1 MTTSVDQ
8 VMVSV
13 TEGSLPKVLDDLRE
27 AGLVVDTVL
36 EALGVVTGTVEV
48 RSVSLSVVRQLIED
62 SPFYGSETA
71 RPGGVGTRSAEPLP
85 DGAPTREDI
94 PLR

>member
-13 TEGSLPKVLDDLRE
+13 TEGSLPRVLNDLRE

-48 RSVSLSVVRQLIED
+48 RAIPTLLSVSGVLDVERQW
-62 SPFYGSETA
+62 
-71 RPGGVGTRSAEPLP
+71 RVQLP
-85 DGAPTREDI
+85 PY
-94 PLR
+94 

>member
-8 VMVSV
+8 VMVSGK
-13 TEGSLPKVLDDLRE
+13 EGSLPQVLNDLRE

-48 RSVSLSVVRQLIED
+48 RAIPSLLQVPGVLDVERQW
-62 SPFYGSETA
+62 
-71 RPGGVGTRSAEPLP
+71 RVQLP
-85 DGAPTREDI
+85 PY
-94 PLR
+94 

>member
-1 MTTSVDQ
+1 MSVDQ

-13 TEGSLPKVLDDLRE
+13 TEGSLPRVLDDLRE

-48 RSVSLSVVRQLIED
+48 RAIPSLLSVPGVLDVERQW
-62 SPFYGSETA
+62 
-71 RPGGVGTRSAEPLP
+71 RVQLP
-85 DGAPTREDI
+85 PY
-94 PLR
+94 

>member
-13 TEGSLPKVLDDLRE
+13 KEGSLPQVLNDLRE

-48 RSVSLSVVRQLIED
+48 RAIPSLLQVPGVLDVERQW
-62 SPFYGSETA
+62 
-71 RPGGVGTRSAEPLP
+71 RVQLP
-85 DGAPTREDI
+85 PY
-94 PLR
+94 

>member
-1 MTTSVDQ
+1 MTASVDQ

-13 TEGSLPKVLDDLRE
+13 QEGSLPKVLDDLRE

-48 RSVSLSVVRQLIED
+48 RAIPSLLSVPGVLDVERQW
-62 SPFYGSETA
+62 
-71 RPGGVGTRSAEPLP
+71 RVQLP
-85 DGAPTREDI
+85 PY
-94 PLR
+94 

>member
-1 MTTSVDQ
+1 MTGSVDQ

-13 TEGSLPKVLDDLRE
+13 TDGSLPRVLDDLRE

-48 RSVSLSVVRQLIED
+48 RAIPSLQSVPGVIDVERQW
-62 SPFYGSETA
+62 
-71 RPGGVGTRSAEPLP
+71 RVQLP
-85 DGAPTREDI
+85 PY
-94 PLR
+94 

>member
-1 MTTSVDQ
+1 MTGSVDQ

-13 TEGSLPKVLDDLRE
+13 TEGSLPRVLNDLRE

-48 RSVSLSVVRQLIED
+48 RAIPALLSVPGVLDVERQW
-62 SPFYGSETA
+62 
-71 RPGGVGTRSAEPLP
+71 RVQLP
-85 DGAPTREDI
+85 PY
-94 PLR
+94 

>member
-1 MTTSVDQ
+1 MTGSVDQ

-13 TEGSLPKVLDDLRE
+13 TGGSLPRVLDDLRE

-48 RSVSLSVVRQLIED
+48 RAIPSLQSVPGVIDVERQW
-62 SPFYGSETA
+62 
-71 RPGGVGTRSAEPLP
+71 RVQLP
-85 DGAPTREDI
+85 PY
-94 PLR
+94 

>member
-1 MTTSVDQ
+1 MTGSVDQ

-13 TEGSLPKVLDDLRE
+13 TEGSLPRVLNDLRE

-48 RSVSLSVVRQLIED
+48 RAIPTLLSVQGVLDVERQW
-62 SPFYGSETA
+62 
-71 RPGGVGTRSAEPLP
+71 RVQLP
-85 DGAPTREDI
+85 PY
-94 PLR
+94 

>member
-13 TEGSLPKVLDDLRE
+13 KEGSLPQVLNDLRE

-48 RSVSLSVVRQLIED
+48 RVIPSLLQVPGVLDVERQW
-62 SPFYGSETA
+62 
-71 RPGGVGTRSAEPLP
+71 RVQLP
-85 DGAPTREDI
+85 PY
-94 PLR
+94 

>member
-1 MTTSVDQ
+1 MTGSVDQ

-13 TEGSLPKVLDDLRE
+13 TEGSLPRVLNDLRE

-48 RSVSLSVVRQLIED
+48 RAIPSLLSVPGVLDVERQW
-62 SPFYGSETA
+62 
-71 RPGGVGTRSAEPLP
+71 RVQLP
-85 DGAPTREDI
+85 PY
-94 PLR
+94 

>member
-13 TEGSLPKVLDDLRE
+13 KEGSLPQALNDLRE

-48 RSVSLSVVRQLIED
+48 RAIPSLLQVPGVLDVERQW
-62 SPFYGSETA
+62 
-71 RPGGVGTRSAEPLP
+71 RVQLP
-85 DGAPTREDI
+85 PY
-94 PLR
+94 

>member
-13 TEGSLPKVLDDLRE
+13 MEGSLPQVLNDLRE

-48 RSVSLSVVRQLIED
+48 RAIPSLLQVPGVLDVERQW
-62 SPFYGSETA
+62 
-71 RPGGVGTRSAEPLP
+71 RVQLP
-85 DGAPTREDI
+85 PY
-94 PLR
+94 

>member
-13 TEGSLPKVLDDLRE
+13 TEGSLPRVLNDLRE

-48 RSVSLSVVRQLIED
+48 RAIPSLLQVPGVLDVERQW
-62 SPFYGSETA
+62 
-71 RPGGVGTRSAEPLP
+71 RVQLP
-85 DGAPTREDI
+85 PY
-94 PLR
+94 

>member
-13 TEGSLPKVLDDLRE
+13 TEGSLPQVLNDLRE

-48 RSVSLSVVRQLIED
+48 RAIPSLLQVPGVLDVERQW
-62 SPFYGSETA
+62 
-71 RPGGVGTRSAEPLP
+71 RVQLP
-85 DGAPTREDI
+85 PY
-94 PLR
+94 

>member
-1 MTTSVDQ
+1 MTGSVDQ

-13 TEGSLPKVLDDLRE
+13 TEGSLPRVLNDLRE

-48 RSVSLSVVRQLIED
+48 RAIPTLLSVPGVLDVERQW
-62 SPFYGSETA
+62 
-71 RPGGVGTRSAEPLP
+71 RVQLP
-85 DGAPTREDI
+85 PY
-94 PLR
+94 

>member
-48 RSVSLSVVRQLIED
+48 RSIPALQSVPGVIDVERQW
-62 SPFYGSETA
+62 
-71 RPGGVGTRSAEPLP
+71 RVQLP
-85 DGAPTREDI
+85 PY
-94 PLR
+94 

>member
-1 MTTSVDQ
+1 MDQ

-13 TEGSLPKVLDDLRE
+13 TEGSLPRVLNDLRE

-48 RSVSLSVVRQLIED
+48 RAIPTLLSVSGVLDVERQW
-62 SPFYGSETA
+62 
-71 RPGGVGTRSAEPLP
+71 RVQLP
-85 DGAPTREDI
+85 PY
-94 PLR
+94 

>member
-13 TEGSLPKVLDDLRE
+13 AEGSLPKVLDDLRE

-48 RSVSLSVVRQLIED
+48 RAIPSLLSVPGVLDVERQW
-62 SPFYGSETA
+62 
-71 RPGGVGTRSAEPLP
+71 RVQLP
-85 DGAPTREDI
+85 PY
-94 PLR
+94 

>member
-1 MTTSVDQ
+1 MTGSVDQ

-13 TEGSLPKVLDDLRE
+13 TEGSLPRVLGDLRE

-48 RSVSLSVVRQLIED
+48 RAIPTLLAVPGVLDVERQW
-62 SPFYGSETA
+62 
-71 RPGGVGTRSAEPLP
+71 RVQLP
-85 DGAPTREDI
+85 PY
-94 PLR
+94 

>member
-1 MTTSVDQ
+1 
-8 VMVSV
+8 MVSV

-48 RSVSLSVVRQLIED
+48 RAIPSLRSVPGVLDVERQW
-62 SPFYGSETA
+62 
-71 RPGGVGTRSAEPLP
+71 RVQLP
-85 DGAPTREDI
+85 PY
-94 PLR
+94 

>member
-1 MTTSVDQ
+1 MTTPVDQ

-36 EALGVVTGTVEV
+36 EALGVITGTVEV
-48 RSVSLSVVRQLIED
+48 KAIPALQAVPGVLDVERQW
-62 SPFYGSETA
+62 
-71 RPGGVGTRSAEPLP
+71 RVQLP
-85 DGAPTREDI
+85 PY
-94 PLR
+94 

>member
-13 TEGSLPKVLDDLRE
+13 KEGSLPKVLDDLRE

-48 RSVSLSVVRQLIED
+48 RAIPSLLSVPGVLDVERQW
-62 SPFYGSETA
+62 
-71 RPGGVGTRSAEPLP
+71 RVQLP
-85 DGAPTREDI
+85 PY
-94 PLR
+94 